1 MKDFFSALFLPRPR
15 NNHKAHLL
23 STKFL
28 VLVITILLIMPIFSS
43 DKKVFINSVL
53 AEISNQ
59 ELLDLTNK
67 QRVENGLSE
76 LKINSQLNQAA
87 VKKAEHM
94 IENDY
99 WAHNSPDGTTPWV
112 FIKDAGYDYVYAGEN
127 LARGFNNAEDAVS
140 AWMASPDH
148 RANILSPN
156 YEDVGYSVLAGDLNG
171 ESTILIVQEFGS
183 KNNQPIALIDQP
195 KNNQILGFNISP
207 SINIR
212 TNTSFIIVSSII
224 LSFMMLL
231 IFDLLFVRKNKI
243 VRFSGHHLDHGIF
256 LVVIFVVIGIFSM
269 GAVI

>member
-1 MKDFFSALFLPRPR
+1 MKDFFSALFLPKPR

-28 VLVITILLIMPIFSS
+28 VLIITLLLITPVIS
-43 DKKVFINSVL
+43 DQRLLIKSVI

-59 ELLDLTNK
+59 DLLDLTNK
-67 QRVENGLSE
+67 QRAENGLPE

-87 VKKAEHM
+87 MRKAEHM

-99 WAHNSPDGTTPWV
+99 WAHNSPDGTTPWI

-127 LARGFNNAEDAVS
+127 LARGFNNANDAVS

-156 YEDVGYSVLAGDLNG
+156 YEDVGYSVVAGDLNG
-171 ESTILIVQEFGS
+171 EQTILIVQEFGS
-183 KNNQPIALIDQP
+183 KNNQPVSIVEKPQNNRILGTNIIQGINFRGSVSFAVVSALIF
-195 KNNQILGFNISP
+195 GF
-207 SINIR
+207 
-212 TNTSFIIVSSII
+212 V
-224 LSFMMLL
+224 MLL
-231 IFDLLFVRKNKI
+231 ILDLLFVRKNKI

-256 LVVIFVVIGIFSM
+256 LVAIFIVIGIFSM
-269 GAVI
+269 GAVL